1 MASVHTDGKNWRN
14 TLHEIIFEADTPA
27 GKAFDIILLI
37 LILVSTAAVILES
50 VAEIRNTAG
59 PFLLLVEWAI
69 TLIFTAEYI
78 LRLVSV
84 RKPFAYARS
93 FFGIVDLLAILPT
106 WLSLVFAGTH
116 SLAVIR
122 ALRLLR
128 VFRILKL
135 AHFLR
140 EARLLRSALR
150 ASLGKIIVFLGTICT
165 LVIIIGAL
173 MYLIEGE
180 ENGFTNIP
188 QSIYWAIVTL
198 TTVGY
203 GDIAPVTVP
212 GKMLASLV
220 MIIGY
225 GIIAVPTGIVT
236 AELVRPA
243 KTRVSTQACPACSA
257 EGHDPDAKYCKYC
270 GDPL

>member
-1 MASVHTDGKNWRN
+1 MSSARTNGKNWRD

-27 GKAFDIILLI
+27 GKAFDILLLI
-37 LILVSTAAVILES
+37 LILLSTLAVILES
-50 VAEIRNTAG
+50 VATVRNAIG
-59 PFLLLVEWAI
+59 PALRIFEWAI
-69 TLIFTAEYI
+69 TLIFTVEYI
-78 LRLVSV
+78 LRLIAV
-84 RKPFAYARS
+84 RHPLGYARS
-93 FFGIVDLLAILPT
+93 FFGMVDLLAILPT
-106 WLSLVFAGTH
+106 WLSLFFVGTQ

-140 EARLLRSALR
+140 EARLLRAALK
-150 ASLGKIIVFLGTICT
+150 ASMGKIIVFLGTIST
-165 LVIIIGAL
+165 LVVIIGAL

-188 QSIYWAIVTL
+188 QSIYWAIVTM

-203 GDIAPVTVP
+203 GDIAPATVP

-236 AELVRPA
+236 AELVRPI
-243 KTRVSTQACPACSA
+243 TTQVSTQACPSCSA
-257 EGHDPDAKYCKYC
+257 EGHDPDAKFCKYC